1 MNQFKSVLRAAL
13 SWLDSDT
20 ARFDVDPAGDKKR
33 PSTEVGRWFPFV
45 FLHAGCLVAYFTG
58 CSAVS
63 VYTCVALYCL
73 RMFAVTAFYHR
84 YFSHRTFK
92 TSRIAQFIF
101 AAIGSMSV
109 QRGPLWWAAHHRQHH
124 IASDTEDDVHS
135 PVVRSF
141 IWSHIGWIT
150 SSQNMPTNYAKVRDF
165 AKYPELRFINRFD
178 WLMPT
183 VLFISLYVVGGYLQ
197 RVHPQMHCS
206 GAQLVVWGFFISTM
220 LLFHATSSI
229 NSVAHLFG
237 YKRFET
243 NDGSLNN
250 PLLAL
255 ITFGEGWHNNHHKFS
270 HCTRQGFYWW
280 EIDLSYYGLLVLNAL
295 GIVSDL
301 KPVPAFLN
309 PDQEEK
315 LSPVAQ
321 VSEVAR
327 R

>member
-1 MNQFKSVLRAAL
+1 MAVLSTAL
-13 SWLDSDT
+13 SWLDSDN
-20 ARFDVDPAGDKKR
+20 ARIEVVPAAENRR
-33 PSTEVGRWFPFV
+33 PSTEVDRWIPFV
-45 FLHAGCLVAYFTG
+45 FLHAGCLAAFFTG
-58 CSAVS
+58 YSAVALW
-63 VYTCVALYCL
+63 TCFALYCV

-92 TSRIAQFIF
+92 TSRVAQFVF

-124 IASDTEDDVHS
+124 AASDTEDDVHS
-135 PVVRSF
+135 PIARSF
-141 IWSHIGWIT
+141 MWSHIGWIT
-150 SSQNMPTNYAKVRDF
+150 SSQNMPTDYSKVRDF

-183 VLFISLYVVGGYLQ
+183 LLFISLYATGDYLRRFQ
-197 RVHPQMHCS
+197 PALHCS
-206 GAQLVVWGFFISTM
+206 GEQLVVWGFFISTA

-255 ITFGEGWHNNHHKFS
+255 VTFGEGWHNNHHKFS

-280 EIDLSYYGLLVLNAL
+280 EIDLSYYGLLLLNFL

-301 KPVPAFLN
+301 KPVPSFSKHDSN
-309 PDQEEK
+309 EK

-321 VSEVAR
+321 IVEVTR